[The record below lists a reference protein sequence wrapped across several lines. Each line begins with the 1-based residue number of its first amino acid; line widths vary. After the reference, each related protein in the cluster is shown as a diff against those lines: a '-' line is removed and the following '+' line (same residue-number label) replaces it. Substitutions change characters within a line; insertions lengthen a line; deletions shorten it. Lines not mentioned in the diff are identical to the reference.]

1 MAYNKRNKL
10 LTMQKVI
17 EIYLREKKPG
27 ISTAYVYRTYIFP
40 VYPIS
45 IVTLYAYLNTPV
57 VKQIKEMDAERAAN
71 QLSLFDPD
79 LAEDVTKD

>member
-10 LTMQKVI
+10 LTMQRVI

-27 ISTAYVYRTYIFP
+27 ISTAFVYRTYIFP

-45 IVTLYAYLNTPV
+45 IATLYCYLNTPV
-57 VKQIKEMDAERAAN
+57 NKQLKELDEKNEVKQLKI
-71 QLSLFDPD
+71 F
-79 LAEDVTKD
+79 

>member
-1 MAYNKRNKL
+1 MAYNNRNKL

-27 ISTAYVYRTYIFP
+27 ISTAYVYRTYILP

-45 IVTLYAYLNTPV
+45 IVTLYSYLNTPV
-57 VKQIKEMDAERAAN
+57 SKLLKELEAEKDKKSD
-71 QLSLFDPD
+71 QLDLFK
-79 LAEDVTKD
+79 ED